1 MVAGLLVN
9 GCWVV
14 IHWLLGDQLMVAGL
28 LVNGCWDVSQ
38 WLLGC

>member
-14 IHWLLGDQLMVAGL
+14 SQMVAGL
-28 LVNGCWDVSQ
+28 LLNCWVVSQ

>member
-1 MVAGLLVN
+1 MVAEWLVN

-14 IHWLLGDQLMVAGL
+14 SQWLLCCLLLVAGL
-28 LVNGCWDVSQ
+28 FVNGCLDVSQ